1 MLSPTSITLEP
12 TPVHTSS
19 PQKKLFKNGGIRR
32 PLHIVNMNCQSAISD
47 HDAVFTEIDI
57 SPKTNIQKPRRI
69 PLFKKTDWLGMRQH
83 CDNVSKRVIEK
94 FHNCDAEQLWLTFSK
109 GIEEGVELFVPH
121 KVARSKNSQPWIT
134 SEIKRLM
141 CKRDRLH
148 KAKMKSGNKDTLK
161 AFKELKHRIQKEIR
175 RSYWAYVENIIAPD
189 ETSNEYTGMK
199 KFWSFIKHK
208 KSDNIGISPLKVGGK
223 LASSAFDKATALND
237 QFQSVFSKK
246 RPLTLKQSAEKVLMN
261 NNLVKCPYS
270 SISTI
275 KINTDGVIKLLQKLK
290 PNKAAGPDKMKPLV
304 MRETAENIAPGLAAI
319 FRKSLETGIVPEDW
333 RTAHVTPI
341 YKKGQ
346 RYIPANYRPVSLTC
360 ISSKLMEHIVA
371 SSIMG
376 HADANEILYPLQHGF
391 RTSMSCKSQLLC
403 FTDDISKN
411 LQRGKQIH
419 VLVMDFSK
427 AFDKVDH
434 NLLCLKLS
442 SYGIRG
448 EINSWISNFLSGR
461 KQCVVVEG
469 EQSTFVPVE
478 SGVPQ
483 GSVLGPCLFLFY
495 INDILD
501 GLNLHV
507 GSLQMIQ

>member
-1 MLSPTSITLEP
+1 
-12 TPVHTSS
+12 
-19 PQKKLFKNGGIRR
+19 
-32 PLHIVNMNCQSAISD
+32 
-47 HDAVFTEIDI
+47 
-57 SPKTNIQKPRRI
+57 
-69 PLFKKTDWLGMRQH
+69 
-83 CDNVSKRVIEK
+83 
-94 FHNCDAEQLWLTFSK
+94 
-109 GIEEGVELFVPH
+109 
-121 KVARSKNSQPWIT
+121 
-134 SEIKRLM
+134 
-141 CKRDRLH
+141 
-148 KAKMKSGNKDTLK
+148 
-161 AFKELKHRIQKEIR
+161 
-175 RSYWAYVENIIAPD
+175 
-189 ETSNEYTGMK
+189 MK

-208 KSDNIGISPLKVGGK
+208 KSDDIGISPIKVGGK
-223 LASSAFDKATALND
+223 LASSAFDKAMALND

-270 SISTI
+270 TISTI

-319 FRKSLETGIVPEDW
+319 FRKFLETGVVPEDW

-346 RYIPANYRPVSLTC
+346 RYIPANYKPVSLTC

-391 RTSMSCKSQLLC
+391 RTSMSCESQLLC

-411 LQRGKQIH
+411 LQRGKQTD

-483 GSVLGPCLFLFY
+483 GSVLGPYLFLFY
-495 INDILD
+495 INDIPD
-501 GLNLHV
+501 GLKSTCRLFADDTIVYLTVKSNSDAEELQDDLNKLAKWEKKWSMEFHPDKCNILYITRNKTPVVYDYRLH
-507 GSLQMIQ
+507 GHTLQHVSSAKYLGVTFNSKLTWGEHIDNMTQKANKTLGFLRRNVQVSNPQLKQQAYRTLVRPVVEYACPV

>member
-1 MLSPTSITLEP
+1 
-12 TPVHTSS
+12 
-19 PQKKLFKNGGIRR
+19 
-32 PLHIVNMNCQSAISD
+32 
-47 HDAVFTEIDI
+47 
-57 SPKTNIQKPRRI
+57 
-69 PLFKKTDWLGMRQH
+69 
-83 CDNVSKRVIEK
+83 
-94 FHNCDAEQLWLTFSK
+94 
-109 GIEEGVELFVPH
+109 
-121 KVARSKNSQPWIT
+121 
-134 SEIKRLM
+134 
-141 CKRDRLH
+141 
-148 KAKMKSGNKDTLK
+148 MKSGNKDTHK
-161 AFKELKHRIQKEIR
+161 AFKDLKHRIQKEIR
-175 RSYWAYVENIIAPD
+175 RSYWAYVESIITPD

-223 LASSAFDKATALND
+223 LASSAFDKATALNE

-261 NNLVKCPYS
+261 NNLDKCPYS
-270 SISTI
+270 TISTI

-290 PNKAAGPDKMKPLV
+290 PNKAAGPDKMKPFV

-360 ISSKLMEHIVA
+360 ISSKLMEHIVV

-391 RTSMSCKSQLLC
+391 RTSMSCESQLLC

-411 LQRGKQIH
+411 LQRGKQTD

-469 EQSTFVPVE
+469 EQSMFVPVE

-495 INDILD
+495 INNIPY
-501 GLNLHV
+501 GLKSTCRLFAYDTIVYLTVKSN
-507 GSLQMIQ
+507 SDAEELQDDLNKLAQ